1 MTFKI
6 PSKWVSTIYKC
17 SCLILQWNT
26 KCIDAL
32 HFDSNKS
39 KKNKLFIFWGG
50 FYYIE
55 GLKNNIYKL

>member
-32 HFDSNKS
+32 HFDSSKS
-39 KKNKLFIFWGG
+39 KKNKLVIFFIL
-50 FYYIE
+50 YYIE